1 MTKIKNFFKKI
12 WPTKRKWMQL
22 YFALLFNA
30 NVKGFIDGKIYEGK
44 TKSAC
49 MPGINCY
56 SCPGA
61 IAACPMGS
69 LQNAM
74 NGQNHGSL
82 YYVCGILVLYGIL
95 FGRMIC
101 GWLCPFGWIQEL
113 LHKIKSPK
121 VKKSPITRI
130 LSYFKYVV
138 LVFFALVIPA
148 MYAFR
153 DATLPAF
160 CKYICP
166 AGTLEGGM
174 SLLSYKIN
182 EEWGM
187 PALGILFTWK
197 FLLMVSILVGCVFIF
212 RLFCRFLCPL
222 GALYALFNRF
232 SIFGIKLNRD
242 ACVDC
247 NKCISHCEMDI
258 HHVGDPECISC
269 GECIS
274 VCPTDAIQWKGP
286 KILLPKN
293 EVGGAEVTGVKG
305 GGMKASAKRKK
316 LIMHIISTVVLFA
329 ILVGT
334 GVYHWNVSDSKA
346 QVEVEYL
353 PPDRGNTVGSTC
365 YGYEMPIITKDG
377 IQKETLDPT
386 TLGKVTVINFWYTAC
401 GPCVAELPY
410 FDAVAKK
417 YGDEIAVVAVHGML
431 PQTAPAYISEHYP
444 DSPIIF
450 LSDFVPANV
459 DKSDPMYE
467 FSRTG
472 YYTMLG
478 GVNNA
483 YPRTTIIDANGV
495 ITHVFPNSVTHE
507 QLETAVK
514 EALGK

>member
-1 MTKIKNFFKKI
+1 MAKLKNFIKKM
-12 WPTKRKWMQL
+12 WPSKRKWMQL

-30 NVKGFIDGKIYEGK
+30 NAKGFIDGTIYEGQ
-44 TKSAC
+44 TKNVC

-74 NGQNHGSL
+74 NGQHHGSL

-101 GWLCPFGWIQEL
+101 GWLCPFGLIQEL
-113 LHKIKSPK
+113 LHKIKTPK
-121 VKKSPITRI
+121 VRKSRITRV

-138 LVFFALVIPA
+138 LVFFGLIVPALYA
-148 MYAFR
+148 MR
-153 DATLPAF
+153 NTTLPAF

-187 PALGILFTWK
+187 PALGILFTLK
-197 FLLMVSILVGCVFIF
+197 FLLMVSILVGCIFTF

-242 ACVDC
+242 KCVDC
-247 NKCISHCEMDI
+247 NRCISHCEMDI
-258 HHVGDPECISC
+258 RHVGDPECIFC
-269 GECIS
+269 GECIA

-293 EVGGAEVTGVKG
+293 EIGENLTVG
-305 GGMKASAKRKK
+305 KK
-316 LIMHIISTVVLFA
+316 SLKKKQFITRLIATVALLAVL
-329 ILVGT
+329 IGT
-334 GVYHWNVSDSKA
+334 GVYHWNVSSKKVNIQLDA
-346 QVEVEYL
+346 E
-353 PPDRGNTVGSTC
+353 RGNQVGDLC
-365 YGYEMPIITKDG
+365 YGYDLPIITADG
-377 IQKETLDPT
+377 IQTETMDPT
-386 TLGKVTVINFWYTAC
+386 TLGKVTVINFWYTTC
-401 GPCVAELPY
+401 GPCVAELPH
-410 FDAVAKK
+410 FDDVARK
-417 YGDEIAVVAVHGML
+417 YADDITVVAVHGMF
-431 PQTAPAYISEHYP
+431 PETAPKFITEEYP
-444 DSPIIF
+444 DSPIVF
-450 LSDFVPANV
+450 LSDFIPEGDNTTEL
-459 DKSDPMYE
+459 D
-467 FSRTG
+467 RTG
-472 YYTMLG
+472 YYLMLG

-483 YPRTTIIDANGV
+483 YPRTVIIDEQGIV
-495 ITHVFPNSVTHE
+495 THVFPGAIDHAT
-507 QLETAVK
+507 LENAVK
-514 EALGK
+514 EALDK

>member
-1 MTKIKNFFKKI
+1 MAKIRNFFRKI
-12 WPTKRKWMQL
+12 WPSKRKWMQL

-30 NVKGFIDGKIYEGK
+30 NAKGFIDGTIYEGQS
-44 TKSAC
+44 KSVC

-101 GWLCPFGWIQEL
+101 GWLCPFGLIQEL
-113 LHKIKSPK
+113 LHKIKTPK
-121 VKKSPITRI
+121 VRKSPITRV

-138 LVFFALVIPA
+138 LVFFALIVPA

-187 PALGILFTWK
+187 PALGTLFTWK
-197 FLLMVSILVGCVFIF
+197 FLLMISILVGCIFIF
-212 RLFCRFLCPL
+212 RLFCRFICPL

-242 ACVDC
+242 NCVDC

-258 HHVGDPECISC
+258 RHVGDPECISC
-269 GECIS
+269 GECIA
-274 VCPTDAIQWKGP
+274 VCPTEAIQWKGP

-293 EVGGAEVTGVKG
+293 VISKDDTAEVVKT
-305 GGMKASAKRKK
+305 KK
-316 LIMHIISTVVLFA
+316 KKQLLTRIIATVALLA

-334 GVYHWNVSDSKA
+334 GIYHWNVSSSKVKV
-346 QVEVEYL
+346 QTDTL
-353 PPDRGNTVGSTC
+353 PSDRGNTVGTLC
-365 YGYEMPIITKDG
+365 YGYDLPIITADG
-377 IQKETLDPT
+377 IQEETMDPT
-386 TLGKVTVINFWYTAC
+386 KLGKVTVINFWYTAC

-431 PQTAPAYISEHYP
+431 PQTAPAYIAEHYP
-444 DSPIIF
+444 DSPIVF
-450 LSDFVPANV
+450 VSDFIPAGVPA
-459 DKSDPMYE
+459 DDPSAE

-483 YPRTTIIDANGV
+483 YPRTTIIDENGV

-507 QLETAVK
+507 QLEAAVK

>member
-1 MTKIKNFFKKI
+1 MTKVKEFFKKI
-12 WPTKRKWMQL
+12 WPSKRKWMQL

-30 NVKGFIDGKIYEGK
+30 NAKGFVTGEIYTGK
-44 TKSAC
+44 TKQVCA
-49 MPGINCY
+49 PGINCY

-61 IAACPMGS
+61 VGACPLGS

-74 NGQNHGSL
+74 NGDNHGSI

-113 LHKIKSPK
+113 LHKIKTPK
-121 VKKSPITRI
+121 VKKGPVTRV
-130 LSYFKYVV
+130 LSYLKYVI
-138 LVFFALVIPA
+138 LVVFVFIVPFL
-148 MYAFR
+148 YAIR
-153 DATLPAF
+153 KMTLPAF

-182 EEWGM
+182 DWGL
-187 PALGILFTWK
+187 AVLGPLFTWK
-197 FLLMVSILVGCVFIF
+197 FLLMVSILVGCIFIF

-242 ACVDC
+242 KCVDC
-247 NKCISHCEMDI
+247 NRCIAHCEMDI
-258 HHVGDPECISC
+258 HRVGDAECINC
-269 GECIS
+269 GECIA

-293 EVGGAEVTGVKG
+293 EVGTDESAA
-305 GGMKASAKRKK
+305 KANSKKRFITRMIATAAM
-316 LIMHIISTVVLFA
+316 LA

-334 GVYHWNVSDSKA
+334 GVYHWNVSSQKVNIQLDA
-346 QVEVEYL
+346 
-353 PPDRGNTVGSTC
+353 DRGNEVGNLC
-365 YGYEMPIITKDG
+365 YGYDLPIITAEG
-377 IQKETLDPT
+377 IQEETMDPT
-386 TLGKVTVINFWYTAC
+386 TLGKVTVINFWYTTC

-410 FDAVAKK
+410 FDAVARK
-417 YGDEIAVVAVHGML
+417 YADEVTVVAVHGMF
-431 PQTAPAYISEHYP
+431 PSTAPKFITEEYP
-444 DSPIIF
+444 DSPIVF
-450 LSDFVPANV
+450 LSDFIPEKENATEL
-459 DKSDPMYE
+459 D
-467 FSRTG
+467 RTG

-483 YPRTTIIDANGV
+483 YPRTVIIDENGI
-495 ITHVFPNSVTHE
+495 ITHVFPGAVHQEELKN
-507 QLETAVK
+507 AVK
-514 EALGK
+514 EALGN

>member
-1 MTKIKNFFKKI
+1 MSKISNFLKKI
-12 WPTKRKWMQL
+12 WPSKRKWMQL

-30 NVKGFIDGKIYEGK
+30 NARGFVNGTIYTGS
-44 TKSAC
+44 TKNVCA
-49 MPGINCY
+49 PGINCY

-74 NGQNHGSL
+74 NGEHHGSL

-113 LHKIKSPK
+113 LHKIKTPK
-121 VKKSPITRI
+121 VKKSPITRV

-138 LVFFALVIPA
+138 LVFFAIIVPA

-174 SLLSYKIN
+174 SLLSYKVN

-197 FLLMVSILVGCVFIF
+197 FLLMVSILVGCIFVF

-232 SIFGIKLNRD
+232 SIFGIKLDRD
-242 ACVDC
+242 KCVDC
-247 NKCISHCEMDI
+247 NRCIAHCEMDI

-269 GECIS
+269 GECIA
-274 VCPTDAIQWKGP
+274 VCPTEAIQWKGP

-293 EVGGAEVTGVKG
+293 VVSKDDTPEVA
-305 GGMKASAKRKK
+305 KAKNKKK
-316 LIMHIISTVVLFA
+316 LVTRIISTVVLLA
-329 ILVGT
+329 VLAGT
-334 GVYHWNVSDSKA
+334 ITYFWIDSKPKTVIA
-346 QVEVEYL
+346 L
-353 PPDRGNTVGSTC
+353 PPDQGNEVGDLC
-365 YGYEMPIITKDG
+365 YGYDLPIITTEG
-377 IQKETLDPT
+377 IQKETLNPT
-386 TLGKVTVINFWYTAC
+386 KLGKVTVINFWYTAC

-410 FDAVAKK
+410 FDEVAKK

-431 PQTAPAYISEHYP
+431 PETAPAYIAKHYP
-444 DSPIIF
+444 DSPILF
-450 LSDFVPANV
+450 LSDFIPEGENTTEM
-459 DKSDPMYE
+459 D
-467 FSRTG
+467 RTG

-483 YPRTTIIDANGV
+483 YPRTTILDENGV
-495 ITHVFPNSVTHE
+495 VTHVFPNSVTYE
-507 QLETAVK
+507 ELESAVK
-514 EALGK
+514 EALDKE